1 MTETKKEIQEQLLY
15 FQNLYEKIE
24 EDISFHTGKLLTLS
38 RRKIYLD
45 QQITSLQLK
54 EAVKLKEVI

>member
-24 EDISFHTGKLLTLS
+24 EDISFHTGMILTLS

-45 QQITSLQLK
+45 KQITSLQLK
-54 EAVKLKEVI
+54 E